1 MKFIKRNIQRFSSKG
16 LDVCEDIDQFD
27 RYENYTLPLVTRGKK
42 YIEKTTGCLYPCTY
56 HEYKVSFLCNGFGIG
71 EDLYLNFVILQIV
84 DKREFRD
91 VTYQDYV
98 GFLIYFGS
106 VAVTVKEEVCPIFP
120 LKHKII
126 KI

>member
-1 MKFIKRNIQRFSSKG
+1 MSIRF
-16 LDVCEDIDQFD
+16 L
-27 RYENYTLPLVTRGKK
+27 
-42 YIEKTTGCLYPCTY
+42 
-56 HEYKVSFLCNGFGIG
+56 FLCNGFGIG

-106 VAVTVKEEVCPIFP
+106 VAVTVKEEVCPTYKLNVFYIYNQT
-120 LKHKII
+120 L
-126 KI
+126 